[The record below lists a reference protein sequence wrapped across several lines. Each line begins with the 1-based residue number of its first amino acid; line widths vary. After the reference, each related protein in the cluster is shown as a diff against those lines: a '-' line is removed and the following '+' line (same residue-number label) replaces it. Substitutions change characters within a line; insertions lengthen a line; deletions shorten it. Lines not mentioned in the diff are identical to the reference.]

1 MEENTTVEE
10 TTNVIIPNK
19 VIMET
24 NPKIMCVDNNKY
36 GEFAILQSLA
46 DARADIRDVEADVK
60 ERITISDNQRQ
71 VAELN
76 LHNRL
81 CEAEKAAI
89 TANYE
94 SRIAVKDSESRLMAR
109 IEECC
114 CENKEML
121 LALENRVNDKFCDL
135 EKTRLQDEIAE
146 LREEKADGVNSSL
159 MSAISSIAS
168 KIK

>member
-36 GEFAILQSLA
+36 GEFSILQSLA
-46 DARADIRDVEADVK
+46 DARADIRDVEADIK
-60 ERITISDNQRQ
+60 ERISVSDNQRQ

-89 TANYE
+89 MANYE
-94 SRIAVKDSESRLMAR
+94 SRIAVKDSEARLMSR
-109 IEECC
+109 I
-114 CENKEML
+114 
-121 LALENRVNDKFCDL
+121 
-135 EKTRLQDEIAE
+135 
-146 LREEKADGVNSSL
+146 
-159 MSAISSIAS
+159 
-168 KIK
+168 